1 MHHRLALELNFKS
14 EGDESQRRKQGNG
27 EPHVLPLLTQAEL
40 FLTEANPR

>member
-1 MHHRLALELNFKS
+1 MNPS
-14 EGDESQRRKQGNG
+14 RRKQRDAGNG